1 MMEPK
6 SIVAQDLVGFNDV
19 EASIWAI
26 ARQFAVEITQRFL
39 ADLDDRLAADRPAG
53 LRHKG
58 YRVRRLVTVFGE
70 VEMRRRYYADRAG
83 KARFLIDEHLGLD
96 PRRRLSEQVRRVARR
111 LCCELTYRRAS
122 GVLEDL
128 LGVRIEAQTGHS
140 LVQELGQE
148 IESDERELVEAV
160 LEARVAPEPGE
171 RRSPFLCVEADGVH
185 IRLQREGKRK
195 GAEIKLGVA
204 YDGWRT
210 KANRTEVANKLVY
223 GYLGSGTDFWDRF
236 GLQVNSEWDLS
247 AARRIVVGGDGAE
260 WLEQG
265 TSMFPGSEFQ
275 LDQYHL
281 RRRVSAVLG
290 HGKLA
295 RLVGDGLVGGRWEIV
310 EGGLALAE
318 QHMPDKTREIAELRL
333 WARASR
339 DKLKDYRLRGGFV
352 PEGARGTGAI
362 EGNVD
367 KNVANR
373 FKKRGRGWTI
383 RGANNLVQ
391 VMNHQRRGRLDRPG
405 QTSAASQIL
414 ATAEPLARRKVIQG
428 LELSGRGP
436 RAGVPLLRH
445 GANGASYTA
454 IIRDIISR
462 GGLPTFS

>member
-6 SIVAQDLVGFNDV
+6 SIVTQDQVSFNDV
-19 EASIWAI
+19 EASVWAI
-26 ARQFAVEITQRFL
+26 ARQFAVELTQQFVT
-39 ADLDDRLAADRPAG
+39 DLDNRLAACRPAE

-58 YRVRRLVTVFGE
+58 YRVRRLVTVYGE
-70 VEMRRRYYADRAG
+70 VEIRRRYYADRAG
-83 KARFLIDEHLGLD
+83 RTCFLVDEHLELE
-96 PRRRLSEQVRRVARR
+96 PRRRLSEQVRLVARK

-122 GVLEDL
+122 DVLEEL
-128 LGVRIEAQTGHS
+128 LGVRIEAQTGHN

-148 IESDERELVEAV
+148 IDSDEHELIKAV
-160 LEARVAPEPGE
+160 LEARVVPDSGE

-204 YDGWRT
+204 YDGWHTR
-210 KANRTEVANKLVY
+210 AGRTEVANKLVY

-236 GLQVNSEWDLS
+236 GLQVNSQWDLS
-247 AARRIVVGGDGAE
+247 AASRIVVGGDGAH
-260 WLEQG
+260 WVEQG

-281 RRRVSAVLG
+281 RRRVSEALG

-295 RLVGDGLVGGRWEIV
+295 RLVGDGLVTGQWLIV
-310 EGGLALAE
+310 ERGLDLAE
-318 QHMPDKTREIAELRL
+318 QLTPARQREIAELRV
-333 WARASR
+333 WAQGKR

-362 EGNVD
+362 ESNVD

-373 FKKRGRGWTI
+373 FKKRGRGWTM

-391 VMNHQRRGRLDRPG
+391 VMNHERRGNLDRLG
-405 QTSAASQIL
+405 ESSAASQII
-414 ATAEPLARRKVIQG
+414 AAAEPLARRKVIQG

-436 RAGVPLLRH
+436 RAGAPMLRH

-454 IIRDIISR
+454 VLRNIISR